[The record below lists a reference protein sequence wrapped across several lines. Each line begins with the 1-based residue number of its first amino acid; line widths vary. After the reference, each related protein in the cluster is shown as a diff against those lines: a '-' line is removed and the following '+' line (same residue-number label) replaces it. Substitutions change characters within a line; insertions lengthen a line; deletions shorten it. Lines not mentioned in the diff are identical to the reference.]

1 MDQRR
6 IKMSVKEI
14 KGGYI
19 IDFTLNHE
27 RFRET
32 VPAPHNKTARK
43 RIEEQESLYKM
54 AISVNNEVLASRFP
68 NSKIIRKA
76 FDTGRHYTI
85 HDYSNIWF
93 KQKQRN
99 WSHTTIR
106 GYTQKY
112 NSYIKPNWGHL
123 KLNEF
128 KASMFDEWA
137 SESELSGKSINE
149 ARNVLNQ
156 IFKRAFFDGV
166 IDQNPVERIERYK
179 QETIEPK
186 PFTNEE
192 INRILNALQSPYK
205 EFYQF
210 AFYTGLRT
218 GELLGLR
225 WEDVDIE
232 NRVAHIRVNITSGK
246 EKAPKTAGSIR
257 TVELHELAVKALS
270 SIKSSE
276 FSDLKRVFIDPKTM
290 KDYKYADGLR
300 KYVWKPALE
309 KAQVLYRY
317 PYQCRHTYAS
327 MMLSSGKNP
336 MWVAKQMGHV
346 DWGMIRKTYG
356 RWIT

>member
-1 MDQRR
+1 
-6 IKMSVKEI
+6 MSVKAVN
-14 KGGYI
+14 GGYV

-32 VPAPHNKTARK
+32 VPAPHNKTAAK
-43 RIEEQESLYKM
+43 RIEEQEAIYKM
-54 AISVNNEVLASRFP
+54 AITLNDKAIASRFP
-68 NSKIIRKA
+68 NSKIIQKA
-76 FDTGRHYTI
+76 FDAGCNYTI

-123 KLNEF
+123 LLSEF
-128 KASMFDEWA
+128 KASMFDDWA
-137 SESELSGKSINE
+137 SESLLSGKSINE
-149 ARNVLNQ
+149 TRNVLSQ
-156 IFKRAFFDGV
+156 IFKRAYFDGV
-166 IDQNPVERIERYK
+166 IESNPVERIERYK

-186 PFTNEE
+186 PFNQSE
-192 INRILNALQSPYK
+192 IQKILKGLPHPYK

-257 TVELHELAVKALS
+257 TVELHNLAVQALLL
-270 SIKSSE
+270 IKKSK
-276 FSDLKRVFIDPKTM
+276 FFDLKRVFIDPKSM
-290 KDYKYADGLR
+290 KEYKYADSLR
-300 KYVWKPALE
+300 KYVWKPTLDRINI
-309 KAQVLYRY
+309 QYRY

-336 MWVAKQMGHV
+336 MWVAKQMGHS
-346 DWGMIRKTYG
+346 DWGMIRKIYG
-356 RWIT
+356 RWIPVA